1 MLALTQC
8 WYTRKHVPERTKH
21 KEDDGS
27 HTSYCRYCE
36 RKIVSWSKDSWSLAD
51 GLNVSRIAETAGP
64 RYLYLLDVPD
74 DMVVARFTVSDLD
87 GEEAIEAYKEE
98 LREEHNVEES
108 GGKYILCDS
117 ADDT

>member
-51 GLNVSRIAETAGP
+51 GFNVSRIAETAGP

-74 DMVVARFTVSDLD
+74 DMVVARFTVSHLD